1 MKTTSG
7 TFGVETQASN
17 SLVSA
22 MLKYPEIGS
31 TLIQQYPRFA
41 LTYLLERTGR
51 HANVK
56 VMGDKSFE
64 WKVLGRSNREIK
76 LADITAI
83 TTAQASAVTVLLPV
97 LNRDLSIN
105 DVVMI
110 GNAVG
115 TVIGH
120 TEDDGTTVKKD
131 TNKPPVDQALS
142 AQLQSHT
149 VATAD
154 AWGYQI
160 RFSNGYSATDLAPSV
175 TVARLGSAFGEGS
188 LGTSVSESVAY
199 PETHKNW
206 LTLNRRKQSIT
217 GSALTDVTWIE
228 NNGSKLW
235 YFTAE
240 KLFTDEFM
248 YQLELQRWFGRNN
261 VTGTAADAY
270 TFPGQAGAVDGT
282 ASALMGD
289 GILAQIEG
297 SIDMSYNVGTA
308 DGEGLTEDKLARFIA
323 ELSRNAKSPEG
334 NEWVVFTG
342 TEGRYQFHRAMKDIS
357 VGATAAVSGTGSASG
372 GSMQSMKTGS
382 DVSLGVNFVSYYVL
396 GNKLTIAY
404 CPVFDD
410 VNAFGAEAGAGGSSS
425 GGTMSGKM
433 VFLDFSSVDGVPNIQ
448 LIAKGSDG
456 LNRNYVKKYIPGM
469 VNPYDQKSMLAA
481 NGDDSFTCQIMSE
494 SGVIVRNPLSCG
506 ILSATH

>member
-1 MKTTSG
+1 
-7 TFGVETQASN
+7 
-17 SLVSA
+17 
-22 MLKYPEIGS
+22 MLKHPEIGS

-51 HANVK
+51 FASVK
-56 VMGDKSFE
+56 IMGDKSFE

-76 LADITAI
+76 LADITTLSVQTGAI
-83 TTAQASAVTVLLPV
+83 SAILPI
-97 LNRDLSIN
+97 LNKDLSLN

-110 GNAVG
+110 GSAVG

-120 TEDDGTTVKKD
+120 TAADGSTVSVAK
-131 TNKPPVDQALS
+131 NKPQALLNT
-142 AQLQSHT
+142 QLQGHT

-154 AWGYQI
+154 AYGYEI
-160 RFSNGYSATDLAPSV
+160 RFSNGYAGTDLVSGAS
-175 TVARLGSAFGEGS
+175 VARLGSAFGEGS

-261 VTGTAADAY
+261 VGTALDAY
-270 TFPGQAGAVDGT
+270 TFPGQSGAHDAD

-297 SIDMSYNVGTA
+297 SISMSYNVGNAT
-308 DGEGLTEDKLARFIA
+308 GEGLTEDKLARFIA

-357 VGATAAVSGTGSASG
+357 VGSSVATNAAGAASG

-382 DVSLGVNFVSYYVL
+382 DVALGVNFVSYYVL

-410 VNAFGAEAGAGGSSS
+410 VNAFGAEAGAGGASA

-448 LIAKGSDG
+448 LIAKGADG
-456 LNRNYVKKYIPGM
+456 MDRNYIKKYIPGM

>member
-7 TFGVETQASN
+7 SFGIETQASN
-17 SLVSA
+17 SLVDA
-22 MLKYPEIGS
+22 MLKHPEIGS

-51 HANVK
+51 FANVK
-56 VMGDKSFE
+56 IMGDKSFE
-64 WKVLGRSNREIK
+64 WKVLGRSNRAIQ
-76 LADITAI
+76 LADITALD
-83 TTAQASAVTVLLPV
+83 ASADAATAILPI
-97 LNRDLSIN
+97 LNKDLSLN

-110 GNAVG
+110 GGAVG

-120 TEDDGTTVKKD
+120 TAADGATVSAA
-131 TNKPPVDQALS
+131 TNKPEALLT
-142 AQLQSHT
+142 AQVQSHT
-149 VATAD
+149 VDTAD
-154 AWGYQI
+154 AYGYQI
-160 RFSNGYSATDLAPSV
+160 RFSNGYAATDLVPGAS
-175 TVARLGSAFGEGS
+175 VARLGSAFGEGS

-261 VTGTAADAY
+261 VSTALDAY
-270 TFPGQAGAVDGT
+270 TFPGQPGAHDSD

-297 SIDMSYNVGTA
+297 SISMSYNVGNQA
-308 DGEGLTEDKLARFIA
+308 GEGLTEDKLARFIA

-357 VGATAAVSGTGSASG
+357 VGASVVSNAAGAASG

-382 DVSLGVNFVSYYVL
+382 DVALGVNFVSYYVL

-410 VNAFGAEAGAGGSSS
+410 VNAFGAEAEAGGNGS

-448 LIAKGSDG
+448 LIAKGADG
-456 LNRNYVKKYIPGM
+456 MDRNYIKKYIPGM

-506 ILSATH
+506 ILSAVHA

>member
-7 TFGVETQASN
+7 TFGTDTQASN
-17 SLVSA
+17 SLVDA
-22 MLKYPEIGS
+22 LIKHPEIGS
-31 TLIQQYPRFA
+31 TLIQQYPRYA

-56 VMGDKSFE
+56 VLGDKSFE
-64 WKVLGRSNREIK
+64 WKVLGRSNEAI
-76 LADITAI
+76 AMAVMTTITAAATDA
-83 TTAQASAVTVLLPV
+83 TTVILPV
-97 LNRDLSIN
+97 LGTALSLN

-110 GNAVG
+110 NNAVG

-120 TEDDGTTVKKD
+120 TAANGTTVSAA
-131 TNKPPVDQALS
+131 TNKPAAALTS
-142 AQLQSHT
+142 ALQGST
-149 VATAD
+149 AATANQY
-154 AWGYQI
+154 GYQI
-160 RFSNGYSATDLAPSV
+160 RFSKGYGASALASGAP
-175 TVARLGSAFGEGS
+175 VARLGSAFGEGS
-188 LGTSVSESVAY
+188 LGTSVSESTAY

-206 LTLNRRKQSIT
+206 VTLNRRKMSIT
-217 GSALTDVTWIE
+217 GDALTDVTWIE

-248 YQLELQRWFGRNN
+248 YQLELQRWFGVNN
-261 VTGTAADAY
+261 VTTALDAYTHPGHVGAADA
-270 TFPGQAGAVDGT
+270 D

-289 GILAQIEG
+289 GILEQIKG
-297 SIDMSYNVGTA
+297 SVTMAYNVGSA
-308 DGEGLTEDKLARFIA
+308 DGEGLTEDKLAKFIA

-342 TEGRYQFHRAMKDIS
+342 TEGRYQFHRAMKDITVGSS
-357 VGATAAVSGTGSASG
+357 VVSGAAGAASG

-382 DVSLGVNFVSYYVL
+382 DVALGVNFVSYYVL
-396 GNKLTIAY
+396 GNKLTVAY

-410 VNAFGAEAGAGGSSS
+410 QNAFGDEAGAGGSGT

-456 LNRNYVKKYIPGM
+456 LNRNYIKKYIPGM
-469 VNPYDQKSMLAA
+469 VNPYDSKSMLAA

-506 ILSATH
+506 ILVANHV

>member
-7 TFGVETQASN
+7 SFGVETQASN

-56 VMGDKSFE
+56 VMSDKSFE

-76 LADITAI
+76 LADITTI
-83 TTAQASAVTVLLPV
+83 SAAAGSATTVLLPV

-120 TEDDGTTVKKD
+120 TEDDGSTVKTG
-131 TNKPPVDQALS
+131 TNKPPVGQALA
-142 AQLQSHT
+142 AQLQGHT
-149 VATAD
+149 IATAD
-154 AWGYQI
+154 AWGYQV
-160 RFSNGYSATDLAPSV
+160 RFSNGYGASELADSAI
-175 TVARLGSAFGEGS
+175 VARLGSAFGEGS
-188 LGTSVSESVAY
+188 LGTSVSESTAY

-261 VTGTAADAY
+261 VGTAADAY
-270 TFPGQAGAVDGT
+270 TFPGQAGTVDST

-297 SIDMSYNVGTA
+297 SISMSYNVGSDA
-308 DGEGLTEDKLARFIA
+308 GEGLTEDKLARFIA

-357 VGATAAVSGTGSASG
+357 VGASVVSGAAGAASG

-410 VNAFGAEAGAGGSSS
+410 VNAFGAEAGAGGSGS

-506 ILSATH
+506 VLSATH

>member
-7 TFGVETQASN
+7 TFGIETQASN

-51 HANVK
+51 FANVK

-76 LADITAI
+76 CADFTTISAASTDTAI
-83 TTAQASAVTVLLPV
+83 TKILPV

-110 GNAVG
+110 NNVVG

-120 TEDDGTTVKKD
+120 TLANGTTVKAD
-131 TNKPPVDQALS
+131 TPKPPAGQKLTSQVLG
-142 AQLQSHT
+142 HT
-149 VATAD
+149 LATAD

-160 RFSNGYSATDLAPSV
+160 RFSNGYAANEIASSSII
-175 TVARLGSAFGEGS
+175 ARLGSAFGEGS

-261 VTGTAADAY
+261 VTTATDAY
-270 TFPGQAGAVDGT
+270 TFPGHAGTVDSD

-297 SIDMSYNVGTA
+297 SISMSYNVGNQA
-308 DGEGLTEDKLARFIA
+308 GEGLTEDKLARFIA
-323 ELSRNAKSPEG
+323 ELSRNAKAPEG

-357 VGATAAVSGTGSASG
+357 VGASVVSGAAGAASG

-410 VNAFGAEAGAGGSSS
+410 VNAFGAEAEAGGNGS

-469 VNPYDQKSMLAA
+469 VNPYDQNSMLAA